1 MVCGIF
7 FLIKKSIIWDHR
19 GLAFAEIGTIFMF
32 LVLTTG
38 PIWAKPAWG
47 HYWPWE
53 PRLTTSLILF
63 LIFLGYFM
71 LREFGGNPEQVSRF
85 AAVVGIL
92 AFLDVPLI
100 FLSVKFWL
108 PEMQSHPQ
116 VGQYFD
122 SASPTPTY
130 LVLYSFL
137 SLLVIASLMIRF
149 RINILTMKDEE

>member
-1 MVCGIF
+1 
-7 FLIKKSIIWDHR
+7 
-19 GLAFAEIGTIFMF
+19 
-32 LVLTTG
+32 
-38 PIWAKPAWG
+38 
-47 HYWPWE
+47 
-53 PRLTTSLILF
+53 
-63 LIFLGYFM
+63 
-71 LREFGGNPEQVSRF
+71 
-85 AAVVGIL
+85 
-92 AFLDVPLI
+92 
-100 FLSVKFWL
+100 VKFWL